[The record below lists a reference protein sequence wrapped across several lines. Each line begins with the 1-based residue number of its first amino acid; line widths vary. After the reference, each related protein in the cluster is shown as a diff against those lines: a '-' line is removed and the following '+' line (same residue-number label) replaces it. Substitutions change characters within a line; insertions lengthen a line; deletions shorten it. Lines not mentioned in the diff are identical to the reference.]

1 MLVPSAAAALNSL
14 AETTLQKIPLPHNAS
29 RSDVRPEQFERRA
42 HLVSAIARG
51 RRPRAGNG
59 ILRCRD
65 RRSNPPFCLAET
77 DAETG
82 AIWEKPAVRGTN
94 ARITRGVRYLKT
106 GWWCAQSDTN
116 RSRRPSGLIS
126 ALLQGI
132 FADTGLFRESAPC
145 FGSDDQRLT
154 GKFPTFVNRG
164 IFSAIRPSS
173 RDNSRLLRKIRQAPK
188 QPFLA
193 RGLLVQ
199 HPYHTDG
206 RGFTRKIRQSL
217 DPISANRPF
226 PKPMAGLLIT
236 LDGVYETK
244 CLARER

>member
-1 MLVPSAAAALNSL
+1 VVADARRRSPRFRPPNSRFDEE
-14 AETTLQKIPLPHNAS
+14 AFG
-29 RSDVRPEQFERRA
+29 RPETQ
-42 HLVSAIARG
+42 
-51 RRPRAGNG
+51 
-59 ILRCRD
+59 
-65 RRSNPPFCLAET
+65 
-77 DAETG
+77 
-82 AIWEKPAVRGTN
+82 PASFTW
-94 ARITRGVRYLKT
+94 K
-106 GWWCAQSDTN
+106 WWCAQSDTN

-226 PKPMAGLLIT
+226 PKPMART
-236 LDGVYETK
+236 FNY
-244 CLARER
+244 A